1 MSLIGAFIAGVTG
14 VNAQTTKLDAI
25 SDNISNAN
33 TVGYKPTEVLFKTLV
48 TRTDAPTELPGGPA
62 TGGAIPFN
70 YAPGGVIPTPR
81 QRMDLQGLITASQ
94 STTDV
99 AISGNGFFPVTS
111 VNSVNP
117 ANGAVL
123 QGAQLAVTRAGSFT
137 MDKNG
142 FLENSAGFV
151 VMGVPAGSALPN
163 SLTGLVPV
171 KLDPGPAVQ
180 IAGAATTQVT
190 LGGNLPATDAVGATE
205 NMTTS
210 EFDAQGN
217 AYAVNIQFTKTGTDS
232 WSAQATSV
240 AQTNASTPP
249 VTGTV
254 AGTPMAL
261 TFGTNGELTSGGT
274 GSLGTITL
282 SNGQTLS
289 PTFNL
294 VGANPNLTSVTQ
306 FDSTFAQTGA
316 QQNGNTSGF
325 RTGIQI
331 DNNGM
336 VNEVYSNGEVIPRF
350 QIPVVTYVNPQGLEA
365 ETGNVWVATQASGT
379 ASIQA
384 ANTGPAGQIMP
395 STLEQSAVDL
405 STEFSDMIVSQ
416 STYTANTKTITTADQ
431 MYQTLTQLR

>member
-1 MSLIGAFIAGVTG
+1 
-14 VNAQTTKLDAI
+14 
-25 SDNISNAN
+25 
-33 TVGYKPTEVLFKTLV
+33 
-48 TRTDAPTELPGGPA
+48 
-62 TGGAIPFN
+62 
-70 YAPGGVIPTPR
+70 
-81 QRMDLQGLITASQ
+81 
-94 STTDV
+94 
-99 AISGNGFFPVTS
+99 
-111 VNSVNP
+111 
-117 ANGAVL
+117 
-123 QGAQLAVTRAGSFT
+123 

-171 KLDPGPAVQ
+171 KLNPGPAVQ